1 MNPALMCALPRKTS
15 DYPFH
20 ALRSGRPRLW
30 PGIVTR
36 ERRAQGHGAPQRL
49 SFPCIGL
56 LLFALCQLPAGSAF
70 AWWDGGA
77 DAAPAG
83 QAQSDEALPAP
94 AFGRELPEEVRQLL
108 AQPFTGDLDAMVER
122 RVVRIGVPF
131 NRSLYFIDRGE
142 ERGVAFEYGA
152 LMEEELNRRRKT
164 GNLRVRFWFVP
175 MSRDQL
181 LPALVAGQV
190 DMVISQLTVTPERR
204 ELVDFTH
211 PTREHVNEIVVTGP
225 GGPPIAQVEDL
236 SGQQVYVRR
245 ASSYY
250 DSLLELNERLQA
262 AGRAPVELLEAPE
275 SLETD
280 DLLEMV
286 NAGLVKATIADDYLA
301 EFWQQVFTKLQLH
314 KSAVVRSEGSLA
326 VAIRKD
332 SPQLAAALNAVIDEY
347 GLGTVFGNIMQ
358 KRYFENTQFAREAV
372 SEEERRKFE
381 QLVQYFRKYGSEYQ
395 LDYLLMAAQ
404 GYQESR
410 LDHSVKSPSGAVGVM
425 QIMPATGRELAV
437 GDIHQV
443 ESNIHAGVK
452 YIRQLEDEYFKD
464 EAMDELNKGLF
475 AFASYNMGPARLRQ
489 LRAEAAKRG
498 LDPNVWFRNV
508 EVIASERIGR
518 ESVTYVSNIYK
529 YYLAYTLLMQERERQ
544 AAAKET
550 LESRVNPDSGQP

>member
-1 MNPALMCALPRKTS
+1 MYPAVMCTRPGKVFACPLDGR
-15 DYPFH
+15 
-20 ALRSGRPRLW
+20 RSA
-30 PGIVTR
+30 VQ
-36 ERRAQGHGAPQRL
+36 RR

-56 LLFALCQLPAGSAF
+56 LLFALSQ
-70 AWWDGGA
+70 
-77 DAAPAG
+77 APAG
-83 QAQSDEALPAP
+83 HAQGSQDRSEEPLPAP
-94 AFGRELPEEVRQLL
+94 AFARELPEEVRQLL
-108 AQPFTGDLDAMVER
+108 EQPFTGDLDAMVER

-131 NRSLYFIDRGE
+131 NRSLYFIDRGV
-142 ERGVAFEYGA
+142 ERGVAFEYGE
-152 LMEEELNRRRKT
+152 LMEEELNKRRKT
-164 GNLRVRFWFVP
+164 GNLRVHFWFVP
-175 MSRDQL
+175 MSRDRL

-225 GGPPIAQVEDL
+225 GSPPITRVEDL
-236 SGQQVYVRR
+236 SGQQVYVRK

-250 DSLLELNERLQA
+250 DSLLQLNERLQA
-262 AGRAPVELLEAPE
+262 AGQAPVELLEAPD

-286 NAGLVKATIADDYLA
+286 NAGLVKITVADDYLA

-314 KSAVVRSEGSLA
+314 ESAVVRAEGSLA

-358 KRYFENTQFAREAV
+358 KRYFENTQFARDATSEA
-372 SEEERRKFE
+372 ERRKFE
-381 QLVQYFRKYGSEYQ
+381 QLVQYFRKYGSQYQ

-410 LDHSVKSPSGAVGVM
+410 LDHSVKSPSGAIGVM
-425 QIMPATGRELAV
+425 QVMPATGRELAV

-443 ESNIHAGVK
+443 EANIHAGVK
-452 YIRQLEDEYFKD
+452 YIRQLEDQYFKD
-464 EAMDELNKGLF
+464 EAMDELNRWLF
-475 AFASYNMGPARLRQ
+475 AFASYNTGPSRVRQ

-518 ESVTYVSNIYK
+518 ETVTYVSNIYK
-529 YYLAYTLLMQERERQ
+529 YYLAYTLLVQERERR

-550 LESRVNPDSGQP
+550 LESRAVTR